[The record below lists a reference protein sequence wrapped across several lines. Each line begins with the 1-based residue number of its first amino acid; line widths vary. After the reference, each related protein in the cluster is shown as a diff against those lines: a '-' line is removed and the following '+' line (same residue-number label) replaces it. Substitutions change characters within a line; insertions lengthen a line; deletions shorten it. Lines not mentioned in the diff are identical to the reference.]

1 MLEKQNKIII
11 VDNMPDEL
19 ERLGKSFFNNG
30 LGCRTFLYTSD
41 YNEEPLKNVRLA
53 FFDINLTSGKEIL
66 TEEDLEEIKK
76 NHTSVLNDIAY
87 AIQQFIH
94 PDNGPYA
101 LIFWTKNTQLI
112 EAIKDYIR
120 DEKRGYTNIPSPLFI
135 GCLDK
140 TNFNEENI
148 EQLSQAVLNLINTN
162 EKLKFLFDLEE
173 NTRIAG
179 ENTLN
184 RLYNI
189 LPKSDSWGESQNL
202 FENLDKVLSKIA
214 ASTLGFEYAKIYP
227 KKAIYEGLMPI
238 INYEFLNSQSNVAWN
253 QIVTQLSNA
262 NRYTDIISPDNNI
275 QFKVNALYHIEAFDN
290 HSKEVRGCVIEL
302 NNTDPN
308 ILTSFNVKDY
318 NVWFNEIVPIN
329 DSGLRKSLR
338 NSSKMI
344 AIEFSAACDYSN
356 QKKRINK
363 YILGVLTNQFDIKA
377 NLDKDRRIES
387 SYHLGGCCFYYN
399 GNNCNI
405 WLNLN
410 FVFGATPDDPRLG
423 QPLFIL
429 KKEIMDML
437 GNKYASHVSRIG
449 ITSF

>member
-1 MLEKQNKIII
+1 M
-11 VDNMPDEL
+11 
-19 ERLGKSFFNNG
+19 
-30 LGCRTFLYTSD
+30 
-41 YNEEPLKNVRLA
+41 KNVRLA

-66 TEEDLEEIKK
+66 TDQDLEEIKK
-76 NHTSVLNDIAY
+76 NHTSVLNDIAF

-94 PDNGPYA
+94 PENGPYA
-101 LIFWTKNTQLI
+101 LIFWTKNVQLI

-120 DEKRGYTNIPSPLFI
+120 DEERGYSNIPSPLFI

-140 TNFNEENI
+140 ANFNNENI
-148 EQLSQAVLNLINTN
+148 ELLSEAVLNLVNSS

-189 LPKSDSWGESQNL
+189 LPNSDQWGESESL

-214 ASTLGFEYAKIYP
+214 ASKLGFEYAKTNP
-227 KKAIYEGLMPI
+227 RKAIYEGLMPI
-238 INYEFLNSQSNVAWN
+238 INYEFLNSQSNVEWE
-253 QIVTQLSNA
+253 QIVTQLSKA
-262 NRYTDIISPDNNI
+262 NRYSDIVSPDDNI
-275 QFKVNALYHIEAFDN
+275 QHKVNTLYHIEAFDN
-290 HSKEVRGCVIEL
+290 QTKDVRGCVVEL
-302 NNTDPN
+302 DKSNPD
-308 ILTSFNVKDY
+308 LLASFNIKDY
-318 NVWFNEIVPIN
+318 SSWFNEMIPIDN
-329 DSGLRKSLR
+329 NGLRRSLR
-338 NSSKMI
+338 NTSKLI

-363 YILGVLTNQFDIKA
+363 YILGVLTERFDINGNVNKE
-377 NLDKDRRIES
+377 RRIES
-387 SYHLGGCCFYYN
+387 SYHLGGCCFQYN
-399 GNNCNI
+399 ENNCNI

-410 FVFGATPDDPRLG
+410 FVFGATPNDLRLG
-423 QPLFIL
+423 QPIFIL
-429 KKEIMDML
+429 KKEMMDML